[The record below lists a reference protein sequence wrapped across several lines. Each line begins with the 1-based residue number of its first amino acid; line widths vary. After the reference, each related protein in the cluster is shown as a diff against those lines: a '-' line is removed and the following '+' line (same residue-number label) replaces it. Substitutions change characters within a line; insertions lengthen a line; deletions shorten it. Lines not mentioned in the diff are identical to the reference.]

1 VGVTV
6 NGTSMASLTS
16 SFKEQ
21 YGEEIGGQGYKYQD
35 VFRYQTGILAVDVA
49 LGGGIPGN
57 RVTEI
62 YGGFSCCK
70 SNLASK
76 IIKHAQR
83 DDPDRYHAWID
94 MEKVFDPNWEKAK
107 GVDVDGLFVFRPE
120 TVEQVVDMTESLLLA
135 SDCGVVVLDSAAAMV
150 TQHEIESSATKADT
164 GSTSIP
170 IRRMVNKVTV
180 SMSQANKAG
189 RSPTFIIINQT
200 RYKIGAMGDPETTP
214 GGGAPKYAASLR
226 LRLYATPV
234 MDEKVSTELPV
245 RKKVNVLVKKHKVPI
260 VAKQAEFE
268 MAMFEHKGLRP
279 GDTNDMPL
287 LLTYM
292 EKHGTLKDVGKSKW
306 EALGETW
313 KTLKSLKER
322 IEAEEG
328 LYDHLKRQV
337 IQTELKKVYKDQVND
352 PVPYV
357 SKVKHAAL

>member
-1 VGVTV
+1 
-6 NGTSMASLTS
+6 
-16 SFKEQ
+16 
-21 YGEEIGGQGYKYQD
+21 
-35 VFRYQTGILAVDVA
+35 
-49 LGGGIPGN
+49 
-57 RVTEI
+57 
-62 YGGFSCCK
+62 
-70 SNLASK
+70 
-76 IIKHAQR
+76 
-83 DDPDRYHAWID
+83 
-94 MEKVFDPNWEKAK
+94 
-107 GVDVDGLFVFRPE
+107 
-120 TVEQVVDMTESLLLA
+120 
-135 SDCGVVVLDSAAAMV
+135 
-150 TQHEIESSATKADT
+150 
-164 GSTSIP
+164 
-170 IRRMVNKVTV
+170 
-180 SMSQANKAG
+180 
-189 RSPTFIIINQT
+189 
-200 RYKIGAMGDPETTP
+200 
-214 GGGAPKYAASLR
+214 
-226 LRLYATPV
+226 V